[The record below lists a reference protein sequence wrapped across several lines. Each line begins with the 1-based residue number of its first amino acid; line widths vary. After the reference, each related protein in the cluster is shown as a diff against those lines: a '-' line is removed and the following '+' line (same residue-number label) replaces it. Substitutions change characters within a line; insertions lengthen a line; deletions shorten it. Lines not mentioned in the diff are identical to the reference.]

1 MKPSVERVVELVVF
15 EKFAKKYF
23 EESTRDLNRAE
34 RAFQLNDYPQAVFY
48 AQQCVEK
55 AVKALLEIKRHVVYN
70 HGPEL
75 IGIFIDVFKDEWRE
89 DFNSIIEALEYLTE
103 YYTRSRY
110 PFLLKG
116 EVLGPE
122 DIVSKDIAER
132 GIELARR
139 AVEVAG
145 NYLRGRSV
153 I

>member
-1 MKPSVERVVELVVF
+1 MVVF

-23 EESTRDLNRAE
+23 EESVRDLSRAE
-34 RAFQLNDYPQAVFY
+34 RAVQLSDYPQAAFY

-55 AVKALLEIKRHVVYN
+55 AVKAMLEIKRHVVYN

-75 IGIFIDVFKDEWRE
+75 IGVFVDVFKDEWRE
-89 DFNSIIEALEYLTE
+89 GFNSIVEALEYLTE

-110 PFLLKG
+110 PFLLRG

-122 DIVSKDIAER
+122 DIISKDIAEK

-139 AVEVAG
+139 TIEVVRD
-145 NYLRGRSV
+145 YLRGRSV

>member
-1 MKPSVERVVELVVF
+1 MSIF

-23 EESTRDLNRAE
+23 EEALKDLNRAE
-34 RAFQLNDYPQAVFY
+34 KALQFDDHPQAVFY

-55 AVKALLEIKRHVVYN
+55 CVKALLEVKRRVVYN

-75 IGIFIDVFKDEWRE
+75 TGIFVDVFGDEWVE
-89 DFNSIIEALEYLTE
+89 GFNTIVEALEYLTE

-110 PFLLKG
+110 PFLFRG

-122 DIVSKDIAER
+122 DIVSREIAVK
-132 GIELARR
+132 GIELAKKV
-139 AVEVAG
+139 VEVVRG
-145 NYLRGRSV
+145 YLMGKGV